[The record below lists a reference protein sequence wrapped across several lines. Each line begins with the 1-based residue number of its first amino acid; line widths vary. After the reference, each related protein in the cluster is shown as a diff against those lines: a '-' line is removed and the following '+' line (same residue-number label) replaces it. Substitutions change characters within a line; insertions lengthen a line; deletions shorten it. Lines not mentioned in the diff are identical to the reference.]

1 MATKCGLVFENLNL
15 VDAVVALVGQKR
27 RLPGFGNAGTVAS
40 MLNFAKAAKAGRLG
54 EAQQALE
61 EARRQ
66 VAPLPPMP
74 DPDVLV
80 RRDFIPKEEADA
92 AAAARGAFDNMY
104 NTGHIVDVLDKLEA
118 LIVTAKQD
126 GRTPADVLADSHMV
140 FVGPPGTGKTTVA
153 MRFGKLFKDLDILPS
168 DNVTVVTGTS
178 LMGQYVGETKEKVLK
193 AMNQVPF
200 LVANPPPSTSLPSR
214 SHTLAHS
221 VERYP
226 VHKARFLAIPPVAF
240 ACHVADP
247 VEQTPRREAESYSLM
262 RHMASLGVATGAAA
276 SGARPSTPSSAR

>member
-1 MATKCGLVFENLNL
+1 MATKCGLVFESLDL
-15 VDAVVALVGQKR
+15 VNAVIKLIGQKR
-27 RLPGFGNAGTVAS
+27 RLSGFGNAGTVAS

-66 VAPLPPMP
+66 GAPLPPMP

-80 RRDFIPKEEADA
+80 RRDFIPKEEAD

-118 LIVTAKQD
+118 LIVTAKGD
-126 GRTPADVLADSHMV
+126 GRTAADVLADSHMV

-200 LVANPPPSTSLPSR
+200 VVDPPSC

-226 VHKARFLAIPPVAF
+226 VYKAPFLAIQPLAF
-240 ACHVADP
+240 ACHVPDP
-247 VEQTPRREAESYSLM
+247 VEQTPRREAESCSSM
-262 RHMASLGVATGAAA
+262 RHTASLGAATGAAA